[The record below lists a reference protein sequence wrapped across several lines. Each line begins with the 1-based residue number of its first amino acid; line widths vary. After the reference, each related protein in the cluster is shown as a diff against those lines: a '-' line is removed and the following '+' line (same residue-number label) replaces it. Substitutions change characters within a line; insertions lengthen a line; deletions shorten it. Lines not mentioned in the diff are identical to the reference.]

1 VAVVIGLLLYQ
12 GLAGDAR
19 DLDMEFRR
27 RRIAAAHHGFRVR
40 R

>member
-12 GLAGDAR
+12 GLAGDASPPEIHVEI
-19 DLDMEFRR
+19 M
-27 RRIAAAHHGFRVR
+27 RIAAAHHGFRVR